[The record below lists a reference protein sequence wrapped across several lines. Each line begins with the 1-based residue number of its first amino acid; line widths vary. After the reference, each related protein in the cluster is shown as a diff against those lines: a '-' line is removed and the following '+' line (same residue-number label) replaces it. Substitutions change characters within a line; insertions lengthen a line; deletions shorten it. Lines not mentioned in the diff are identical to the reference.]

1 MEYISDGMLTPC
13 GILHEIPIDRKWVVG
28 CGRELCVVKEKI
40 SMSDSVN
47 EMVTIII
54 LFISTSIASKR

>member
-1 MEYISDGMLTPC
+1 LTPC